1 MVWHFSWLLM
11 ECVVTQNG
19 TCFILPKVSYAIIVA
34 IYSQGRL
41 DITNIYKY
49 RIWIQ
54 MHIASYSSSCSHH
67 FSLSCL
73 SFKPIKPYFDRPG
86 TGQPQPPTFL
96 AESPADPL
104 PSCFQ
109 RMHST
114 RRCHSLVLL
123 MTLEHIIY
131 EGVVASLVNNK
142 KCGLPLQKI
151 SKTCT
156 HQFYENLWNISPC
169 FSKIVLRTNQLI
181 TNLDQQGCDVLPPL
195 ATKFGKALIFMD
207 TDSVVNRHQQQQL
220 PVNLKNEV
228 NHKKVTNHPSESL
241 HSDKK
246 RNIPDAGAFSLA
258 NAILIG
264 HWAHTNDW

>member
-1 MVWHFSWLLM
+1 MASVDSHVCRVRIMVWHFSWLLM

-19 TCFILPKVSYAIIVA
+19 TCFMLPKVSYAIIVA

-54 MHIASYSSSCSHH
+54 LHIASYSSSCSYH

-73 SFKPIKPYFDRPG
+73 SFKPFKPYFDRPG

-96 AESPADPL
+96 AESPVDPL

-123 MTLEHIIY
+123 VTLEHIISICWIRWWIIRM
-131 EGVVASLVNNK
+131 VVYYSKN
-142 KCGLPLQKI
+142 LQNMYSWI
-151 SKTCT
+151 
-156 HQFYENLWNISPC
+156 LWNISPC
-169 FSKIVLRTNQLI
+169 FSKIVLLHQPTYHLSLQ
-181 TNLDQQGCDVLPPL
+181 PWS
-195 ATKFGKALIFMD
+195 A
-207 TDSVVNRHQQQQL
+207 VVKRHQQQQL
-220 PVNLKNEV
+220 PVNLKNEW
-228 NHKKVTNHPSESL
+228 T
-241 HSDKK
+241 
-246 RNIPDAGAFSLA
+246 
-258 NAILIG
+258 
-264 HWAHTNDW
+264 